1 MREGVLLAVYPPSFL
16 LKPNPQPLPS
26 LPPAP
31 LGARYP
37 QADGVRGSDRRSGS
51 NWDADLASAGSGP

>member
-1 MREGVLLAVYPPSFL
+1 MRVEVVLAIHPPSFL
-16 LKPNPQPLPS
+16 LKPNPQAFPS
-26 LPPAP
+26 PPPAP